1 LNVASTAAVQ
11 PGPNSAV
18 YYATKAYVLSFT
30 EALAEEVRGSGV
42 RVSCLAPGPTDT
54 GFAAQAGATGSRL
67 FRRGV
72 MDAGRVAR
80 AGHDGLRRG
89 KTLVI
94 PGLRNRAL
102 AVGARLSPRILVTK
116 ISGYM
121 QS

>member
-1 LNVASTAAVQ
+1 M
-11 PGPNSAV
+11 
-18 YYATKAYVLSFT
+18 
-30 EALAEEVRGSGV
+30 

-72 MDAGRVAR
+72 MDADRVAR
-80 AGHDGLRRG
+80 AAHDGLRRG

-102 AVGARLSPRILVTK
+102 MVGVRPSPGILVTK
-116 ISGYM
+116 ISAYM
-121 QS
+121 QT